1 MTTKRFIKKW
11 TEPKVI
17 KLFLA
22 GNKNMQPQNDDGEN
36 RSCVAEQ
43 STREKNAP
51 WLQKSLQIATLKGIF
66 LFAEHQEKE
75 AELFSLTDFS
85 RQKLGG
91 RCQLVSRALQH
102 ENDISAKVALM
113 RRRRKVSPP
122 PPTFQTNF
130 RKPSSTSL

>member
-1 MTTKRFIKKW
+1 MMMGRT
-11 TEPKVI
+11 
-17 KLFLA
+17 
-22 GNKNMQPQNDDGEN
+22 D
-36 RSCVAEQ
+36 VALQ
-43 STREKNAP
+43 QSSTREKNAP

-75 AELFSLTDFS
+75 AKLFSLTDFS

-113 RRRRKVSPP
+113 RIRRKVSPP
-122 PPTFQTNF
+122 PTFLTNF
-130 RKPSSTSL
+130 RKPSST

>member
-1 MTTKRFIKKW
+1 MMMGRT
-11 TEPKVI
+11 
-17 KLFLA
+17 
-22 GNKNMQPQNDDGEN
+22 D
-36 RSCVAEQ
+36 VALQ
-43 STREKNAP
+43 SSSTREKNAP

-91 RCQLVSRALQH
+91 GRCQLVSRALQH

-122 PPTFQTNF
+122 PTFLTNF